1 MTKKRVYAFSA
12 FWLPFFALALLAA
25 PAAADKKI
33 VKKAEKLMVKALEA
47 IIQKQPD
54 QAIDLLNQVLVLTPE
69 NAVVHHNLGV
79 LYFEKGKDDEAIGK
93 FEEALRL
100 QNDYQN
106 ALLALRQALFE
117 AAKKANGNKDYE
129 KANAYLLK
137 LVDLPRPEAEN
148 RSLLASAQYLLGFNY
163 FNAKK
168 YPQALEFFGKCQANE
183 GLEKENFELYANA
196 IYFMGMVT
204 HVEGQFGVSKDHFQ
218 KYLSLYSA
226 DKDKP
231 EFFAHA
237 HYFIG
242 ANLFRLL
249 EEKMTKGDVARIT
262 EDAHAI
268 LPYLNT
274 AIEMKIPSED
284 VYVML
289 GNCHVYLNDYDKAM
303 AAYQQLC
310 ELFPKSPQLKNYQAF
325 MQELQKMQQ
334 QQQAAK
340 AKKKR

>member
-1 MTKKRVYAFSA
+1 MIKKHVCAFGA

-25 PAAADKKI
+25 PVAVDKKI

-47 IIQKQPD
+47 INQKQPD

-100 QNDYQN
+100 QSNYQN
-106 ALLALRQALFE
+106 ALLALRQTLFE
-117 AAKKANGNKDYE
+117 AGKKANGNKDHE

-137 LVDLPRPEAEN
+137 LVDLPRPETEN
-148 RSLLASAQYLLGFNY
+148 RSLQASAQYLLGFNY

-168 YPQALEFFGKCQANE
+168 YPQALEFFSKCQTNE

-196 IYFMGMVT
+196 IYFMGMIT
-204 HVEGQFGVSKDHFQ
+204 HVEGQFGASKDHFQ
-218 KYLSLYSA
+218 KYLSLQPA

-231 EFFAHA
+231 EFFTHA

-249 EEKMTKGDVARIT
+249 EEKMAKGDVANIA
-262 EDAHAI
+262 EDARRI

-274 AIEMKIPSED
+274 AIEMKIPGED
-284 VYVML
+284 AYVML
-289 GNCHVYLNDYDKAM
+289 GNCHVYLNEYDKAI

-310 ELFPKSPQLKNYQAF
+310 ERFPQSPQLKNYQAF

-334 QQQAAK
+334 QAAK